1 MERRHISVSEIC
13 NSINMKYRILGLS
26 DRYVSMPSPI
36 TEANE
41 KSISFCTKEG
51 EDALKIISETKAKVI
66 FCSNELLLAAED
78 IQNKT
83 LILVSNPRLAFIR
96 VMQRYF
102 EEKIKFGIHPSTV
115 IDEKAKIS
123 SNVYIGPN
131 SYIGACE
138 IEENTAIHGN
148 VFVYP
153 NVKIGRNVI
162 IQAGTVI
169 GTSGFSYE
177 KNEQGEFERF
187 PHIGGVIIE
196 DDVEI
201 GSNVS
206 IDRGTIGNTIIG
218 RGTKIDNLCHIA
230 HNVVIGKHCTI
241 IAQSMIGGSTRIGDY
256 SWVSPQACLR
266 DGIKIGKNVV
276 IGMGSIVTKDVE
288 DGWIVFGVPAKKVRK
303 AERQKV
309 KFRI

>member
-1 MERRHISVSEIC
+1 MERRQISVNELC
-13 NSINMKYRILGLS
+13 NSINMKYKILGLS

-51 EDALKIISETKAKVI
+51 KDALKIIKETKAKVI
-66 FCSNELLLAAED
+66 FCSNELPLATED

-96 VMQRYF
+96 VTQRYF
-102 EEKIKFGIHPSTV
+102 EEKIKFGIHPSAV

-138 IEENTAIHGN
+138 IGENTVIYGN

-162 IQAGTVI
+162 IQAGAVI
-169 GTSGFSYE
+169 GTSGFGYE
-177 KNEQGEFERF
+177 KNEQGGFERF

-230 HNVVIGKHCTI
+230 HNVVIGKHCMI
-241 IAQSMIGGSTRIGDY
+241 IAQSMIGGSTRIDDY
-256 SWVSPQACLR
+256 SWAAPQACLR
-266 DGIKIGKNVV
+266 DGIRIGKNVI
-276 IGMGSIVTKDVE
+276 IGMGSVVTKDIE

-303 AERQKV
+303 VES
-309 KFRI
+309 